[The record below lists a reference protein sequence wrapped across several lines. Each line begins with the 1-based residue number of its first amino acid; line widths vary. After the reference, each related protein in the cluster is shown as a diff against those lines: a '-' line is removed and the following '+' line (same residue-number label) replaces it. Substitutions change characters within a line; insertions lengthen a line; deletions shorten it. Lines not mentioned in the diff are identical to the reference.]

1 VQNTLTLLCIGP
13 FILAELEEQK
23 SKKVKTAMLQNEL
36 APTNQDR
43 GF

>member
-23 SKKVKTAMLQNEL
+23 KKKSENRYATKWTSA
-36 APTNQDR
+36 NQS
-43 GF
+43 G